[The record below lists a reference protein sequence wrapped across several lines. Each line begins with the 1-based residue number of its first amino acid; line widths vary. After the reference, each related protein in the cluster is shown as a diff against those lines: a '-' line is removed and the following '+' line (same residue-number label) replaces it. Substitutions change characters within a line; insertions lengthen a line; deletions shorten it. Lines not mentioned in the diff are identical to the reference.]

1 MPRNLKCLVSEKDCY
16 YEPLSRT
23 ASPDSEEA
31 SSSSRS
37 SLSSPWDPA
46 SSSGSNSSWASLES
60 RWLEEEACLPP
71 TAAVP
76 RPCLPDVDL
85 RCPRDEDSG
94 SVGSCS
100 PPPSPL
106 TSAPSPAAPLGT
118 ADNVA
123 PSPCPPTLPTTLQ
136 EPPSGHPGLTL
147 SGLMGLPL
155 RPLSSAMAVEGD
167 GKVAGVCPPQ
177 EVELDPGVAELLGSG
192 EERTAAMRT
201 SQRFYLRLVQWLGR
215 KRRPGRTPRSTEL
228 HAKVHYGLRT
238 EAPPHDPK
246 TARKRFAELM
256 RRAARGGSWEEGRT
270 LLVQQES
277 GYSSP
282 NISAQHTPTAHH
294 RLVNPP
300 GFRRSLELSPQR
312 TAPSTRPRMSLPADH
327 LRRTIDG
334 RFSAQAIERRR
345 RLSRGKTISQDE
357 GFPPV
362 TPQTLPTPQETII
375 GARTSNTPM
384 VTSARRMSRPGSSS
398 REESTGE
405 ESGFEEEEPVEV
417 RVPPLVLEERRDS
430 GSSTTQTAT
439 NHDPLAEWSIPRDQL
454 YFGHV
459 LRRGSTTNI
468 YRGRWHGDVMIHTF
482 DGSDPTTERRF
493 WDLVGSLSMI
503 RHENIV
509 LFMGACMVP
518 PNLAIV
524 TGVRRGMSL
533 HQHTTSRGSIP
544 YPSRVNIARQVAQA
558 MSYLHSRG
566 IIHGRLNSRNVF
578 LEAKIKLSL
587 LDHSMAESGPTGKH
601 TGCLAQGLLTYLP
614 PEMMRTVQVS
624 PPQVTVVAPPTQQS
638 DVYMYGTLL
647 YELFAEASPFASQ
660 HPHAVIFQ
668 VGTGRRPSTADLQCT
683 QNLKTLIGECW
694 DGETAQRPVFPDILR
709 TLQQTLSLHRAH
721 STSEPERLNRIGVS
735 SRIAC

>member
-1 MPRNLKCLVSEKDCY
+1 MTSIYFTEGGLDAHWGRSDSLVS
-16 YEPLSRT
+16 T
-23 ASPDSEEA
+23 
-31 SSSSRS
+31 
-37 SLSSPWDPA
+37 A
-46 SSSGSNSSWASLES
+46 SSSGDSVLGSRVGS
-60 RWLEEEACLPP
+60 RWALLGDDDVFLPA
-71 TAAVP
+71 TVAIP
-76 RPCLPDVDL
+76 RPCLPDLDL

-100 PPPSPL
+100 PPPSPF
-106 TSAPSPAAPLGT
+106 TSAPSPAALPTL
-118 ADNVA
+118 ADTEEDPA
-123 PSPCPPTLPTTLQ
+123 PQFSPPPTLQ
-136 EPPSGHPGLTL
+136 VPPAHPGLTL

-155 RPLSSAMAVEGD
+155 KPLGGEGAL
-167 GKVAGVCPPQ
+167 GPPG
-177 EVELDPGVAELLGSG
+177 EESLDPGVVELLGSG
-192 EERTAAMRT
+192 DERTTALRT

-215 KRRPGRTPRSTEL
+215 KRRPGRTPRSAE
-228 HAKVHYGLRT
+228 HHHKVHYGLRP
-238 EAPPHDPK
+238 EVPPHDSK
-246 TARKRFAELM
+246 TARKRFADLL

-270 LLVQQES
+270 LLPQQES

-294 RLVNPP
+294 RLVNQSS
-300 GFRRSLELSPQR
+300 FMRRSLELSPQR
-312 TAPSTRPRMSLPADH
+312 TTPSTRPRMSLPADH
-327 LRRTIDG
+327 LRRTLDG
-334 RFSAQAIERRR
+334 RFSTQAAERRR
-345 RLSRGKTISQDE
+345 RLSRGKTISQDD

-362 TPQTLPTPQETII
+362 PPQTLTTPQEGGCGGRST
-375 GARTSNTPM
+375 TPI

-430 GSSTTQTAT
+430 GSSTTAAAA
-439 NHDPLAEWSIPRDQL
+439 HDPLAEWAIPWDQL
-454 YFGHV
+454 RFGHV

-482 DGSDPTTERRF
+482 DGTHGTTERRF
-493 WDLVGSLSMI
+493 WELVASLSMI

-509 LFMGACMVP
+509 LFMGASMAP

-533 HQHTTSRGSIP
+533 HQHTSSRGSIP

-587 LDHSMAESGPTGKH
+587 LDHSMAESSPVGEH
-601 TGCLAQGLLTYLP
+601 TGYLAQGLLTYLP
-614 PEMMRTVQVS
+614 PEMMRTLQVV
-624 PPQVTVVAPPTQQS
+624 PPHVTVAASPTQQS

-647 YELFAEASPFASQ
+647 YELFAEAPPFATQ
-660 HPHAVIFQ
+660 HPHAVILQ
-668 VGTGRRPSTADLQCT
+668 VGRRRQPSTEDLQCT

-694 DGETAQRPVFPDILR
+694 DAETAQRPVFPDILR

-721 STSEPERLNRIGVS
+721 STSEPERLNRMGVS
-735 SRIAC
+735 GRISC